1 MRTKRSKQLQP
12 WLNLPN
18 GVALIVLLGCV
29 GGGWWLISHVQA
41 NQLTPAY
48 VLQSL
53 HRLGWLG
60 IFAFISIS
68 ALAIVVSPIPG
79 TPLTITAGA
88 IWGPIPAGIY
98 AAIGIFAGSM
108 LAYCIGRTL
117 GRSTV
122 RALTGKSIHLSK
134 HRGEVYL
141 GWLMFVSHLFPVLP
155 FDLLSYGAGISRLS
169 LPIYASATLLGTIPG
184 TFLLTYAG
192 STLKL
197 GVEGAIAIL
206 AALLLLLLV
215 LPWAVKRH
223 NWLGLRD
230 VVKLE

>member
-1 MRTKRSKQLQP
+1 MGSNRSKRLRTLFKLQ
-12 WLNLPN
+12 N
-18 GVALIVLLGCV
+18 GVALLVLVLCV
-29 GGGWWLISHVQA
+29 GAGWWLMTHFQVS
-41 NQLTPAY
+41 QLTPIHM
-48 VLQSL
+48 L
-53 HRLGWLG
+53 HSFHTLGWPGVL
-60 IFAFISIS
+60 AFIGIS

-79 TPLTITAGA
+79 TPLTIAAGA

-98 AAIGIFAGSM
+98 AAIGIFTGSM
-108 LAYCIGRTL
+108 LAYGIGRTL

-122 RALTGKSIHLSK
+122 QALTGKSIHLSN

-141 GWLMFVSHLFPVLP
+141 GWLMFISHLLPVLP

-169 LPIYASATLLGTIPG
+169 LPVYISATLLGTIPG

-197 GVEGAIAIL
+197 GVEFAIAVL
-206 AALLLLLLV
+206 AVLLLLLIV
-215 LPWAVKRH
+215 LPWGVQRH
-223 NWLGLRD
+223 NWFGLRD